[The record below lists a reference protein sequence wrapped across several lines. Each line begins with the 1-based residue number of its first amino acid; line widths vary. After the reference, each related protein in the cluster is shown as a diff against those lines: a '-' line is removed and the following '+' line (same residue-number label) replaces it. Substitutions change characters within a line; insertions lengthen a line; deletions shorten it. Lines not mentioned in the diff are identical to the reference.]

1 MSLTNGRTVR
11 VLAVALA
18 VVATG
23 ATPAGAQT
31 NRPSYVRGCK
41 MDSVFAGARTCTYTF
56 RYSQTV
62 ETFVVPP
69 TTEPVQI
76 TAVGAPGAGD
86 RGYRSRGARVT
97 GSFPNLGG
105 MAIYVAVG
113 GEGWFDGYN
122 GGGPGGGG
130 GASDVRLG
138 VPDLAHR
145 IMVAAGGGGWGE
157 ELVFDEQAGG
167 ERLMLIKGG
176 DAGLPGS
183 GSGGQPGTAT
193 AGGIGGGTQWAQGQP
208 GRIGRGGAGAPGIN
222 GGGGGGL
229 YGGGG
234 GGGCSGYDADGSLC
248 PDSQPGS
255 GGGGS
260 SLIPRGGTSAVS
272 DDFEPRV
279 IITVLQYAPW
289 PVP

>member
-1 MSLTNGRTVR
+1 MSLTNGRMLR
-11 VLAVALA
+11 VVGVALA
-18 VVATG
+18 VAATG
-23 ATPAGAQT
+23 ATPASAGA

-41 MDSVFAGARTCTYTF
+41 IDSVFAGARTCTYTF

-86 RGYRSRGARVT
+86 RGYRSRGALVT
-97 GSFPNLGG
+97 GSFPNL
-105 MAIYVAVG
+105 
-113 GEGWFDGYN
+113 
-122 GGGPGGGG
+122 GGGG

-157 ELVFDEQAGG
+157 EVVFDEQAGV

>member
-1 MSLTNGRTVR
+1 MSRTNGR
-11 VLAVALA
+11 LLWAVGAALA
-18 VVATG
+18 VTATC
-23 ATPAGAQT
+23 ATPADARANQ
-31 NRPSYVRGCK
+31 PSYVRGCRI
-41 MDSVFAGARTCTYTF
+41 DSVFAGARTCTYTF

-69 TTEPVQI
+69 TTEPVHI
-76 TAVGAPGAGD
+76 LAVGAPGAGD
-86 RGYRSRGARVT
+86 RGYRSLGARVS

-105 MAIYVAVG
+105 MPIYVAVG

-138 VPDLAHR
+138 VPDLQHR

-157 ELVFDEQAGG
+157 EVVFDDQAG
-167 ERLMLIKGG
+167 EQRLRLIKGG

-234 GGGCSGYDADGSLC
+234 GGGCSGYDATGSLC

-260 SLIPRGGTSAVS
+260 SLIPPGGTSAVS

-279 IITVLQYAPW
+279 VITVVQYAPW
-289 PVP
+289 PLP

>member
-1 MSLTNGRTVR
+1 MSLTNGRMLR
-11 VLAVALA
+11 VVGVALA
-18 VVATG
+18 VAATG
-23 ATPAGAQT
+23 ATPASAGA

-41 MDSVFAGARTCTYTF
+41 IDSVFAGARTCTYTF

-86 RGYRSRGARVT
+86 RGYRSRGALVT

-105 MAIYVAVG
+105 MPIYVAVG

-157 ELVFDEQAGG
+157 EVVFDEQAGV